1 MTEKTGNYRF
11 SNEWF
16 AKTATHWPELFKAVK
31 WDPTLPKV
39 IIEIGSFEGA
49 SAVWMLE
56 NLMRHRESRLY
67 CLDTFAGG
75 IEHSSKEVEG
85 LEQRFNHNI
94 GVSGK
99 GAQVE
104 VLKGRSVEGLVKLL
118 TRGTMADFIYIDGS
132 HMAADVMA
140 DAVLSWELLRPGGL
154 MVFDDYL
161 WPVFQDQP
169 LKNPKFAIDAFVN
182 CHLDQI
188 RFIASRQR
196 SQFCLLKKYASA
208 RPNSGDNAATST

>member
-1 MTEKTGNYRF
+1 MTGKAGNYRF

-16 AKTATHWPELFKAVK
+16 KKTAVHWPELFKAVK
-31 WDPTLPKV
+31 WNPTLPNIV
-39 IIEIGSFEGA
+39 IDIGSFEVA

-56 NLMRHRESRLY
+56 NLMHHRDSRLY

-75 IEHSSKEVEG
+75 IEHSAKEVEG
-85 LEQRFNHNI
+85 LEQRFQPNI
-94 GVSGK
+94 GLSGRA
-99 GAQVE
+99 AQVE
-104 VLKGRSVEGLVKLL
+104 VIKGRSVEGLVLL
-118 TRGTMADFIYIDGS
+118 ITRGIRADFIYIDGS
-132 HMAADVMA
+132 HVAADVMA

-169 LKNPKFAIDAFVN
+169 LKNPKIAIDAFVN

-188 RFIASRQR
+188 RFISTRQR
-196 SQFCLLKKYASA
+196 SQFCLLKKDRSPHPGAGGPA
-208 RPNSGDNAATST
+208 E